1 MFHDPVSVALLE
13 RVQRVAPSD
22 ANVVIIGATGTGKE
36 LIARH
41 VHALSH
47 RRDAPFVAVNC
58 GAFS

>member
-1 MFHDPVSVALLE
+1 MLTLPHARKLGTSIRATAQVFHDPVSVALLE

-41 VHALSH
+41 
-47 RRDAPFVAVNC
+47 
-58 GAFS
+58 